1 MESFKR
7 NSKKGEVEYCPD
19 PSGGQGPEIMERT
32 QKIIEV
38 ERKGHTPH
46 VV

>member
-7 NSKKGEVEYCPD
+7 NSKKGEVKYCPD
-19 PSGGQGPEIMERT
+19 PSEGQGPEIMEET
-32 QKIIEV
+32 QKIMEV
-38 ERKGHTPH
+38 ERKGHAPQ